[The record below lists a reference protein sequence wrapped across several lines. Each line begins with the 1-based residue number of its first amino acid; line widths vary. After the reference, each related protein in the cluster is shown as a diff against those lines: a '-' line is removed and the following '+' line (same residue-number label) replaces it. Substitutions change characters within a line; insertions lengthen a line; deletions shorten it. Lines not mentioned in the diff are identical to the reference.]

1 MRVSAARRL
10 SALAL
15 TAGLSLSAA
24 LCAASPASAAAIT
37 CREAGG
43 ELYVTKSSAP
53 VRTTYYETGRVVDTV
68 YRTNRL
74 NFTKQCTNS
83 KGNLW
88 YWVDKTYGV
97 KDGWIYSGN
106 VARI

>member
-1 MRVSAARRL
+1 MRTSAARRL

-15 TAGLSLSAA
+15 TAGLTLPAA
-24 LCAASPASAAAIT
+24 LCAATPASAAAIT
-37 CREAGG
+37 CRNAAG
-43 ELYVTKSSAP
+43 ELYVTKDSAP
-53 VRTTYYETGRVVDTV
+53 VRTAYYETGRAVDTV
-68 YRTNRL
+68 HRGDRL
-74 NFTKQCTNS
+74 NYTRQCTNS

-88 YWVDKTYGV
+88 FWVDKTYGV